1 MTPSVDPNS
10 PFSERVCSREGEVSL
25 GTESCHP
32 TESSVIASGVHSL
45 ECEFQ
50 QLQIFLFISRF
61 SCVGLNILVSDS
73 ASWW

>member
-10 PFSERVCSREGEVSL
+10 PFSERIFSREGEVSL

-32 TESSVIASGVHSL
+32 TEASVIASGVHSL

-61 SCVGLNILVSDS
+61 PGGDLNFVHSGTS
-73 ASWW
+73 Q